1 MEIFNYSNFIK
12 KIVEKAYSEI
22 TKQYILTN
30 NEIAVISYLAAGNGD
45 TASDIVNDLLF
56 SKSHVSLSVDS
67 LAKKGIIVKVQDEQD
82 KKIWHLLLTEKAG
95 PVAERVFLR
104 EKEMEEIFF
113 RGLSEEEKELF
124 QKLTEKIV
132 SNATENF
139 LLKQRGG

>member
-1 MEIFNYSNFIK
+1 MQL
-12 KIVEKAYSEI
+12 I
-22 TKQYILTN
+22 TQCLILTLLGDGLL
-30 NEIAVISYLAAGNGD
+30 SGQLNG
-45 TASDIVNDLLF
+45 LH
-56 SKSHVSLSVDS
+56 KSHVSLSVDS